1 MSKEPTVQ
9 FDKSPYVGSFVQ
21 ILLKGNSITRV
32 HKGVVPANLLSSR
45 SKEVTHAIAP
55 TSTTPILDM
64 QAIAIDTAHVV
75 IHFFYTKQYDCMK
88 PKDISGHL
96 AKGYELRVTLQ
107 VFEAATNM
115 ELPCLVALAK
125 AESLRLCND
134 LDLLNLLAILG
145 KHSFSYKSFPEL
157 EQYIASQLEKVITS
171 PCSTFA
177 TGLLSR
183 DTPNSITDM
192 LVRRLVTMARV
203 DQGREAKAKP
213 GPEHEPSNM
222 IKVGTKE
229 QSSQNHIARG
239 IWHKD
244 TPTTQQKA
252 VEEFLFPTAHRSLK
266 VRKSVD
272 ETFKIPSLTVSLQG
286 SRLGQAQEKADSGP
300 SRLTD
305 RPNLFQIFPRGF
317 ETVPD
322 AEKKSNP
329 TDLGSSFSK
338 LKDSLANRSVAE
350 THSAIHREI
359 NRVVT
364 KTLGKPE
371 DERRESTCIDSNS
384 GGVDFDLE
392 PHPTMTPSP
401 TDSEDSDTGFSLIY
415 DAGSTAS
422 SNNIYVF

>member
-1 MSKEPTVQ
+1 
-9 FDKSPYVGSFVQ
+9 
-21 ILLKGNSITRV
+21 
-32 HKGVVPANLLSSR
+32 
-45 SKEVTHAIAP
+45 
-55 TSTTPILDM
+55 M

-145 KHSFSYKSFPEL
+145 KHSFRYKSFPEL

-177 TGLLSR
+177 TGPLSR

-203 DQGREAKAKP
+203 DQAREAKAKP

-222 IKVGTKE
+222 IKAGTKE

-244 TPTTQQKA
+244 PPTTQQKA
-252 VEEFLFPTAHRSLK
+252 VEEFLFPTAHRSSSHDRVKEYHESLEELGLSEEEMRLK

-272 ETFKIPSLTVSLQG
+272 ETFKIPSSTVSLQG

-338 LKDSLANRSVAE
+338 LKDSL
-350 THSAIHREI
+350 
-359 NRVVT
+359 
-364 KTLGKPE
+364 GK
-371 DERRESTCIDSNS
+371 
-384 GGVDFDLE
+384 
-392 PHPTMTPSP
+392 
-401 TDSEDSDTGFSLIY
+401 
-415 DAGSTAS
+415 
-422 SNNIYVF
+422 